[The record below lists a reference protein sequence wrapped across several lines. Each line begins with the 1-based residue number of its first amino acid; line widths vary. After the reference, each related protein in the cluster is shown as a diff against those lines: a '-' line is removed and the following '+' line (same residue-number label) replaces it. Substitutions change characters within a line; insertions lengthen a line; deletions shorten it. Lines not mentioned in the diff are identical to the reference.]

1 MLPFVQIFCQMESV
15 TKQENGVQISSQSVK
30 LFLLLSCFLFYSF
43 FRCICSKM
51 ICLNPGLIWVKLNSK
66 QLCLRFWSQLIVKS
80 VMRVDLSY
88 IFQSDLVTRLKPNF
102 RIEDVEA
109 TVLQGCNHVLVLI
122 AGFVGKYVKILNS
135 IRVAER
141 RERFQKVPE
150 SMDTFFPF
158 DLFGIFQESRKQGHH
173 FPVIVQT
180 FSGSG

>member
-1 MLPFVQIFCQMESV
+1 MVILHLCSTVYNSQKRKRKSHIFWLTETKMLPFVQIFCLFESV

-30 LFLLLSCFLFYSF
+30 LFLYLSCFLFYSF

-66 QLCLRFWSQLIVKS
+66 QLCLRFWSLLIVKS

-109 TVLQGCNHVLVLI
+109 TVL
-122 AGFVGKYVKILNS
+122 
-135 IRVAER
+135 
-141 RERFQKVPE
+141 
-150 SMDTFFPF
+150 
-158 DLFGIFQESRKQGHH
+158 
-173 FPVIVQT
+173 
-180 FSGSG
+180 